1 MTPNYFFH
9 SGLDEELFIGPMN
22 TDTSEA
28 ILLGFYVVHDKL
40 MWAHTDPR
48 SLGQSFSISDEECS
62 EVRTDLDI
70 NSQNRRDNYLKF
82 AAPLIHRY
90 TNGNVIL
97 PPKQKIQSTG

>member
-1 MTPNYFFH
+1 
-9 SGLDEELFIGPMN
+9 MN

-40 MWAHTDPR
+40 MWAYTDPR
-48 SLGQSFSISDEECS
+48 SLEQSFSVSDEECS
-62 EVRTDLDI
+62 SVRTDIDI
-70 NSQNRRDNYLKF
+70 NSQVRRDNNLKL

-97 PPKQKIQSTG
+97 PPKQKNRSTG